1 MKKFCIFINILAF
14 ALLEDSWNSINNC
27 TITSPLS
34 WNNSSRKT
42 KASELRVARLLS
54 EQAQVTANNSQTTA
68 NVANEESCKDEG
80 YDKDRYDA
88 LTEDYYN
95 MMEEDIN
102 KNDSSLS
109 VREIM
114 HNIEPLTHIGNHIDH
129 FSRKGRCSV
138 QHNCKN
144 FKKCASRMFKSIK
157 NLDKK
162 VEREMYHIIRSKQY
176 GRSHLANKRKNM
188 INKLKTF
195 LYKYKVFSPVVISSL
210 LAIVFAQ
217 AASYPS
223 LVPIF
228 AVTAVITFLYLL
240 RKYFKCKKISKRIP
254 RERVHNLD
262 KENEDQNNTYV

>member
-1 MKKFCIFINILAF
+1 M
-14 ALLEDSWNSINNC
+14 NNC
-27 TITSPLS
+27 AITSPLS
-34 WNNSSRKT
+34 WNNGSRKA

-54 EQAQVTANNSQTTA
+54 EQTQETANNSQTSTK
-68 NVANEESCKDEG
+68 VAKEENCKDEG

-109 VREIM
+109 FREII
-114 HNIEPLTHIGNHIDH
+114 HNIDPLTHIENHIGN

-138 QHNCKN
+138 KHNCKN
-144 FKKCASRMFKSIK
+144 FKKCASRMFKNIK

-162 VEREMYHIIRSKQY
+162 VEREMYHIIRSKN

-188 INKLKTF
+188 INKLKKF
-195 LYKYKVFSPVVISSL
+195 LYKYRVFSPVVISSL
-210 LAIVFAQ
+210 LAIAFAYITT
-217 AASYPS
+217 YPS
-223 LVPIF
+223 LTATF
-228 AVTAVITFLYLL
+228 AVTAVVTFLYLL

-262 KENEDQNNTYV
+262 KENEDKNNTYV